1 MCSSSQTVQ
10 KRSHYVLYVHMYV
23 RVYVRMYVCM
33 YVCMYNVRMYV
44 HMYVRVQ
51 GSFTVVCNVT
61 CVT

>member
-1 MCSSSQTVQ
+1 MYSSSQTVQ

-44 HMYVRVQ
+44 HM
-51 GSFTVVCNVT
+51 SFVCKEVSLLF
-61 CVT
+61 VM